1 MYKRWMKCYH
11 QMETVAKL
19 LDQAGQIL
27 RITLLPE
34 LTDHQNSSKDSDL
47 KFNNKIASKKMIRT
61 INY

>member
-19 LDQAGQIL
+19 LDQAL
-27 RITLLPE
+27 RITLLLE
-34 LTDHQNSSKDSDL
+34 LTDHQSSSKDSDL
-47 KFNNKIASKKMIRT
+47 KFNNKIASKKMNRT